1 LAATFP
7 DPTYLPQYL
16 QAFVELFTLH
26 GVTSVFTLSVTAA
39 NSAEHSPVDPDLAR
53 GLDCILML
61 RYMLVHDHVRKV
73 MTVVKMRGSEHDTGI
88 RTVRINDGE
97 GMLVETGFEGMPSFI
112 RKLQQLA
119 QEQSGEMH
127 IT

>member
-1 LAATFP
+1 
-7 DPTYLPQYL
+7 
-16 QAFVELFTLH
+16 
-26 GVTSVFTLSVTAA
+26 
-39 NSAEHSPVDPDLAR
+39 
-53 GLDCILML
+53 
-61 RYMLVHDHVRKV
+61 MLVHDHVRKV

>member
-1 LAATFP
+1 
-7 DPTYLPQYL
+7 
-16 QAFVELFTLH
+16 
-26 GVTSVFTLSVTAA
+26 
-39 NSAEHSPVDPDLAR
+39 
-53 GLDCILML
+53 
-61 RYMLVHDHVRKV
+61 